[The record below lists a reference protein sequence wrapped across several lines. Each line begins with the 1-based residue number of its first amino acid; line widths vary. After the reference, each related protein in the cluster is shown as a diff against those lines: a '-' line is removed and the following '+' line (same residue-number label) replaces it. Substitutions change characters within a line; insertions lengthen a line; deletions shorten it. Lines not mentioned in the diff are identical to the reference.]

1 MGLQKDK
8 RLKVLFVTSW
18 YPNKEDAV
26 SGIFIKRHAIAVSKY
41 CDVAILY
48 VHLGAFDEGID
59 VIEENG
65 ILEVMVYRR
74 KSTNSHRL
82 IRDLSNQMAQ
92 YLGNLQSALMGYD
105 IISKKFGRP
114 DLVHCNVLLYAGFVA
129 MYLKLRYG
137 LIYILTEHWAGYLEE
152 DGTFKK
158 RSRIGVAFIRIIA
171 NNAAAITT
179 VSGKLRDAMI
189 ACGIENE
196 YLVIP
201 NVIDA
206 TKLECCKNKDD
217 MKQILHVSLLKDNTK
232 NVSGIIDAIKDLS
245 LKRKDF
251 ELHIVGNGPDR
262 SRLEILSEKYGLL
275 NKMVFFE
282 GLVPVDEVSRYFCQ
296 CDFFVLNSNFET
308 FSVVTAEAL
317 AHGKPVIATRCGG
330 PEEFVR
336 EDCGILIEP
345 RDKDAL
351 VNAMDY
357 MLDNFS
363 NYNSQE
369 IREYAI
375 NRFSSDSVGEEFLR
389 VYQKVIK

>member
-48 VHLGAFDEGID
+48 VHLGAIDDCID

-65 ILEVMVYRR
+65 ILEVRVYRR

-82 IRDLSNQMAQ
+82 IRGISNQMAQ
-92 YLGNLQSALMGYD
+92 YLGDLQGALMGYD

-158 RSRIGVAFIRIIA
+158 RSRIGEAVIRIIA

-201 NVIDA
+201 NVVDA

-217 MKQILHVSLLKDNTK
+217 MKQILHVSLLKDSTK
-232 NVSGIIDAIKDLS
+232 NVSGIIEAIKDLS

-262 SRLEILSEKYGLL
+262 SRLENLSEKYGLL

-375 NRFSSDSVGEEFLR
+375 NRFSSDSVGEKFLS
-389 VYQKVIK
+389 VYRKVIK